1 MRIPQTKLQ
10 RVKAGTHL
18 FQSVLVFVAGCL
30 TLAVMTKSGGYGGQ
44 SAFYFALCFF
54 TIPAVIYQVMVPMWS
69 RAWRFNNVWAIATV
83 DVLFAILWFAAAIA
97 VAVWN
102 GQAISK
108 GKTKTETKPDSNTDT
123 PKRAD
128 EVIKDGSCKS
138 FAYGSVSKCN
148 VSKATVGL
156 GVVMFLLFALTA
168 AIAIYAIKQHKKTG
182 AVPIN
187 EFKRNPAGSA
197 RDSDS
202 ITDKTADPWSTD
214 TEDLNGSNTDRFGL
228 GQTAPTA
235 DREGLLGTGG
245 HRRGDSDTYSHTD
258 AEGMAHPGRRT
269 SYHSTTQTAYAPAS
283 YDDHMAPSALSPT
296 GYDPANPNGHLQ
308 FPEANYNAL
317 R

>member
-44 SAFYFALCFF
+44 TAFYFALCFF

-69 RAWRFNNVWAIATV
+69 RAWRFNNVWAIAGV
-83 DVLFAILWFAAAIA
+83 DVLFAVLWFAAAIA

-102 GQAISK
+102 GHAISE
-108 GKTKTETKPDSNTDT
+108 GKAKTDTHSDSKT

-128 EVIKDGSCKS
+128 DVIKDGTCKS

-156 GVVMFLLFALTA
+156 GLVMFLLFSMTA
-168 AIAIYAIKQHKKTG
+168 AIAILAIKQHKQTG
-182 AVPIN
+182 AVPTA
-187 EFKRNPAGSA
+187 EFRRNPMGSR
-197 RDSDS
+197 RDSES

-214 TEDLNGSNTDRFGL
+214 TD
-228 GQTAPTA
+228 
-235 DREGLLGTGG
+235 
-245 HRRGDSDTYSHTD
+245 
-258 AEGMAHPGRRT
+258 
-269 SYHSTTQTAYAPAS
+269 
-283 YDDHMAPSALSPT
+283 
-296 GYDPANPNGHLQ
+296 
-308 FPEANYNAL
+308 
-317 R
+317 